1 MPFAYP
7 GRMQLGHL
15 VVDPPVV
22 LAPMA
27 GVTNAPFRRLARR
40 FGPAIYVCEMVGARA
55 LVDGETKT
63 NHLATF
69 PADESPRSIQ
79 LYGTDPG
86 AVGEAV
92 ALLVERENA
101 DHIDLNFGCPVPK
114 VTRNGG
120 GGALPW
126 RQARFRAI
134 VAAAVANAAGR
145 PITVKMR
152 KGIDDDHLTYLASG
166 LIAEE
171 EGAAAV
177 ALHARTVEQ
186 LYSGTADWS
195 AIRLLKQTVT
205 TIPVLGNGDIWEATD
220 ALRMVEET
228 GCDGV
233 VVGRGCLGRPW
244 LFGDLAAA
252 FAGTPTNTI
261 PTLGFV
267 AGVMRDHARLL
278 VEWIDPFIGIR
289 LFRKHVGWY
298 LKGYPAG
305 PELRRT
311 LAEVEDIDQ
320 LDRLLAMLDPDC
332 LPHDGAT
339 SMTRGHTRG
348 PRPVHLPQGYLEGG
362 WDEDVPEAELAV
374 GGG

>member
-1 MPFAYP
+1 M
-7 GRMQLGHL
+7 
-15 VVDPPVV
+15 

-40 FGPAIYVCEMVGARA
+40 FGPAVYVCEMVGARA
-55 LVDGETKT
+55 LVDGEAKT

-69 PADESPRSIQ
+69 PPDESPRSIQ

-86 AVGEAV
+86 AVGAAV
-92 ALLVERENA
+92 ALLVERERA

-114 VTRNGG
+114 VTRHGG
-120 GGALPW
+120 GGVLPW
-126 RQARFRAI
+126 RRDRFRAI
-134 VAAAVANAAGR
+134 VASAVENSAGR
-145 PITVKMR
+145 PIAVKLR
-152 KGIDDDHLTYLASG
+152 KGIDDDHLTFLDAG

-177 ALHARTVEQ
+177 TLHARTVEQ
-186 LYSGTADWS
+186 LYSGKADWG
-195 AIRLLKQTVT
+195 AIRLLKRTVT
-205 TIPVLGNGDIWEATD
+205 SIPVLGNGDVWEATD

-244 LFGDLAAA
+244 LFGDLAAT
-252 FAGTPTNTI
+252 FAGRPTNTV

-267 AGVMRDHARLL
+267 GEVMREHARLL
-278 VEWIDPFIGIR
+278 VEWIDPFMGIR

-305 PELRRT
+305 PEVRRL
-311 LAEVEDIDQ
+311 LAEVEDVDH
-320 LDRLLAMLDPDC
+320 LDRLLAGLDREA
-332 LPHDGAT
+332 LPHEGAT
-339 SMTRGHTRG
+339 SMTRGHSHG
-348 PRPVHLPQGYLEGG
+348 PRMVTLPPGYLDRE
-362 WDEDVPEAELAV
+362 WDEDSPEAELAV
-374 GGG
+374 SGG